1 MFDKQTSFPRAAS
14 RVDIVSRLA
23 SAGARVRSR
32 CAAGHARLPCDDPS
46 AARYFERRCVCLILA
61 VGVHLRYRTSQS
73 TLQPGVFRRHA
84 HSENSNS
91 HTHEMYYQRFVGLS
105 AQLREKQ
112 GLQTSINVELG
123 STLTFFLSSLVARAR
138 PRAQVHNAAATG
150 RAGFNPRAWRG
161 VRAVVSRREPRGS
174 ARRGASSSGQK
185 HSQGLLLVASAHSS
199 SRARRL

>member
-1 MFDKQTSFPRAAS
+1 MGIQKPADPERACALVPDSLAAGRRCAARGAPLAAGSRCPRSAQASRGGRGPAAYSPHGKQTISQQIWTFSTDLGFDKQTSFPRAAS
-14 RVDIVSRLA
+14 RADIVSRLA

-112 GLQTSINVELG
+112 GLQTS
-123 STLTFFLSSLVARAR
+123 TSS
-138 PRAQVHNAAATG
+138 
-150 RAGFNPRAWRG
+150 
-161 VRAVVSRREPRGS
+161 S
-174 ARRGASSSGQK
+174 ARR
-185 HSQGLLLVASAHSS
+185 
-199 SRARRL
+199 

>member
-1 MFDKQTSFPRAAS
+1 MRQTAAARPVGPPAGPQLRHLKPLFSGSSLPTKWRGKRRCEKFQPLKAKYPESRFCPELGFDKQTSFPRA
-14 RVDIVSRLA
+14 VSRAPIAHRLA
-23 SAGARVRSR
+23 GAGARVRSR

-112 GLQTSINVELG
+112 GLQTS
-123 STLTFFLSSLVARAR
+123 TSS
-138 PRAQVHNAAATG
+138 
-150 RAGFNPRAWRG
+150 
-161 VRAVVSRREPRGS
+161 S
-174 ARRGASSSGQK
+174 ARR
-185 HSQGLLLVASAHSS
+185 
-199 SRARRL
+199 

>member
-1 MFDKQTSFPRAAS
+1 MQPICVPHTAGMSHTLCALIHVHPSHQLGKTPRDSDVTPRFAGHYTPALAGISTKKSPESGFDKQTSFPRAAP

-23 SAGARVRSR
+23 SAGAHVRSR

-46 AARYFERRCVCLILA
+46 AARYLERRCVCLILA

-91 HTHEMYYQRFVGLS
+91 HTHEMYNQRFVGLS

-112 GLQTSINVELG
+112 GLQTS
-123 STLTFFLSSLVARAR
+123 TSS
-138 PRAQVHNAAATG
+138 
-150 RAGFNPRAWRG
+150 
-161 VRAVVSRREPRGS
+161 S
-174 ARRGASSSGQK
+174 ARR
-185 HSQGLLLVASAHSS
+185 
-199 SRARRL
+199 